1 MGLGLGLID
10 VVSSVDAGQGTGA
23 CTSTLLGSRGS
34 QDVHAQD
41 ENACGSVQAGV
52 GDASGMTFPEL

>member
-1 MGLGLGLID
+1 MGLGLID

-34 QDVHAQD
+34 QNVHAQD
-41 ENACGSVQAGV
+41 ENACGSVQAAGV

>member
-1 MGLGLGLID
+1 MGLGLMD
-10 VVSSVDAGQGTGA
+10 VVSSVDAEQGTGA
-23 CTSTLLGSRGS
+23 CTTTLLGSRGS

-41 ENACGSVQAGV
+41 QNACGSVQAGV